1 MRDERTIKLLG
12 LYGVQVLHL
21 KPLTYGI
28 IYFSYIPLFGI
39 LYCIFPCLIKDLT
52 IIDSLY
58 FSVVTLTTLG
68 YGDILPLSP
77 LGKIVVSIQ
86 TILGV
91 VTVGLFLNSLAE
103 LRAKLEFQRLAE
115 SSVNILERH
124 VCLLLDQLK
133 NARLMAWDKHAI
145 NAECYEDLQEFIDSV
160 YLGVLNE
167 NHNLSGAQ
175 IMAFLQTV
183 DQQHDTIVGLIPIA
197 TNVSSDIGMQW
208 ISLVSNVRNLTQQ
221 YKAYASSKS
230 DSVSPPNQ
238 NDVAL
243 QIEEL
248 INSFYIICNKKRPNK
263 PFQQD
268 K

>member
-1 MRDERTIKLLG
+1 
-12 LYGVQVLHL
+12 
-21 KPLTYGI
+21 
-28 IYFSYIPLFGI
+28 
-39 LYCIFPCLIKDLT
+39 
-52 IIDSLY
+52 
-58 FSVVTLTTLG
+58 VVTLTTLG
-68 YGDILPLSP
+68 YGDILPISS
-77 LGKIVVSIQ
+77 LGKMIVSLQ

-145 NAECYEDLQEFIDSV
+145 NAESYEQLQEFIDNV
-160 YLGVLNE
+160 YLGVLTEKHKLN
-167 NHNLSGAQ
+167 GAQ

-197 TNVSSDIGMQW
+197 TNVSSDVGMQW

-221 YKAYASSKS
+221 YKAYVSVNS
-230 DSVSPPNQ
+230 DNLSPPTQ

-248 INSFYIICNKKRPNK
+248 INSFYIICDKNRPN
-263 PFQQD
+263 D
-268 K
+268 KIK

>member
-1 MRDERTIKLLG
+1 M
-12 LYGVQVLHL
+12 
-21 KPLTYGI
+21 
-28 IYFSYIPLFGI
+28 
-39 LYCIFPCLIKDLT
+39 
-52 IIDSLY
+52 DSLY

-68 YGDILPLSP
+68 YGDIAPSSFS
-77 LGKIVVSIQ
+77 GKVMVSAQ

-115 SSVNILERH
+115 NSVSILERH

-133 NARLMAWDKHAI
+133 NARPMAWDKHAI
-145 NAECYEDLQEFIDSV
+145 NAESYEQLREFIDSV

-167 NHNLSGAQ
+167 KYKLHKPQ
-175 IMAFLQTV
+175 IMTFLQTV

-197 TNVSSDIGMQW
+197 TNVSSDTGMQW

-221 YKAYASSKS
+221 YKACVSKEL
-230 DSVSPPNQ
+230 DGVSLPTQ
-238 NDVAL
+238 NDIAL
-243 QIEEL
+243 QVEEL
-248 INSFYIICNKKRPNK
+248 INSFYIICDKNRPNK
-263 PFQQD
+263 VR

>member
-1 MRDERTIKLLG
+1 M
-12 LYGVQVLHL
+12 LHF

-28 IYFSYIPLFGI
+28 IYFSYIPAFAI
-39 LYCIFPCLIKDLT
+39 LYCISPCLIKDLS

-68 YGDILPLSP
+68 YGDILPISS
-77 LGKIVVSIQ
+77 LGKIIVSLQ

-115 SSVNILERH
+115 NSVNILERH
-124 VCLLLDQLK
+124 VCLLLEQLK

-145 NAECYEDLQEFIDSV
+145 NAESYDQLREFIDNV
-160 YLGVLNE
+160 YLGVLNGQYKL
-167 NHNLSGAQ
+167 NGAQ
-175 IMAFLQTV
+175 IILFLQTV

-221 YKAYASSKS
+221 YKAYASA
-230 DSVSPPNQ
+230 DPDAFSPPTQ

-248 INSFYIICNKKRPNK
+248 INSFYIICDKKRPIK
-263 PFQQD
+263 KIKQD
-268 K
+268 T